1 MALSETLNKEIL
13 SRLSKWVLEGAAGPV
28 RMVVLPTNRCNLRCL
43 FCGGVYERE
52 ASDFTYDDEMITER
66 WAQIVEEGT
75 KLGVME
81 WLIGGGGEPLVR
93 DDTTIEM
100 IRTIKRINSLSTI
113 ELSTNGTLIT
123 PSIAEALVSAG
134 CDFIQIGIDG
144 PDAETHNFL
153 RGKEDAFQ
161 RSSTGIR
168 YLAEAKKKLGK
179 DKPVIKIHV
188 VLNSKN
194 HDKLLE
200 MITHGHSLGANFFA
214 VAAMRVYG
222 GGQQKAVDG
231 AVLRMTEEQ
240 KKKTHEVWKKVEK
253 FAAENNMIL
262 GPAFYEGLEEVSQ
275 AVEYEQDVK
284 IPQYTDLPQD
294 TIALQQSTI
303 SQDNQ
308 SQPSEISQE
317 HASSQGDEGL
327 QDKSVSQNSKAQ
339 EKVNPKQSEI
349 DRFLSA
355 FCYAPFYGLI
365 VDWAGNVGPCPCA
378 GSVQN
383 TGNNLK
389 IKSLEDVWYGDFFKT
404 VRETMLQ
411 GKPIKLEDILIG
423 QNVNGMP
430 QHPCESCGINIERY
444 EMVQRL
450 GPIIRNRMGEH

>member
-13 SRLSKWVLEGAAGPV
+13 SRLSEWVLEGAAGPV

-52 ASDFTYDDEMITER
+52 ASDFTYDDEMSTER
-66 WAQIVEEGT
+66 WVQIVEEGT

-93 DDTTIEM
+93 DDATIEM
-100 IRTIKRINSLSTI
+100 IRIIKRINPLSTI

-222 GGQQKAVDG
+222 GGQQKAVDS

-240 KKKTHEVWKKVEK
+240 KRETHKVWKKVEK

-262 GPAFYEGLEEVSQ
+262 GPAFYEGLEEVSEII
-275 AVEYEQDVK
+275 EYKQDIK
-284 IPQYTDLPQD
+284 IPQYTDLPQE
-294 TIALQQSTI
+294 TIALQESTT
-303 SQDNQ
+303 SQDSQ
-308 SQPSEISQE
+308 SRYNEMQRPTKSQD
-317 HASSQGDEGL
+317 STSL
-327 QDKSVSQNSKAQ
+327 QDNTIPQNSKLQ
-339 EKVNPKQSEI
+339 MSTSPKESEI

-389 IKSLEDVWYGDFFKT
+389 TKSLEDVWYGDFFKT

-423 QNVNGMP
+423 QNVSGMP

-450 GPIIRNRMGEH
+450 GPIIKNRMGKH